1 MQVEGKYPFAGGG
14 KIVTDYA
21 DEYQEVIA
29 AVEAVNAIACL
40 TKISR
45 EKSRQLEA
53 LEVELLQDDGPV
65 DGVKPRKQKSR
76 KSPLIFS
83 PPALNKELKAKLYPL
98 GWAKTTKKGYGEYQ
112 VRLERAKHPRTM
124 DGIKNK
130 VGLEI
135 QFAKYAFMA
144 YDILSKTVIFKKRKL
159 IDVSIEVVVMK
170 SLWDE
175 MSSGPGYFEQI
186 VADLKARG
194 TTSLD
199 IPTMVLGIALTTKE
213 VAEMTEMRE
222 AFKAEHAERK
232 EADKK
237 PKRRK

>member
-1 MQVEGKYPFAGGG
+1 MQVVGKYPFAGGE
-14 KIVTDYA
+14 KILTEYA

-29 AVEAVNAIACL
+29 AVESARALNCL
-40 TKISR
+40 TKISE
-45 EKSRQLEA
+45 EKSRQLEE
-53 LEVELLQDDGPV
+53 LEIELLQEDDPLE
-65 DGVKPRKQKSR
+65 GVKSKKR

-98 GWAKTTKKGYGEYQ
+98 GWAKTTAGGYGEYQ
-112 VRLERAKHPRTM
+112 IRLEGTKHPRTM

-159 IDVSIEVVVMK
+159 IDVNIEVVVMK
-170 SLWDE
+170 SLKDE

-186 VADLKARG
+186 EADLKARG
-194 TTSLD
+194 ATSFD
-199 IPTMVLGIALTTKE
+199 IPTMVLGIALTAAE
-213 VAEMTEMRE
+213 EAEMIEKRA
-222 AFKAEHAERK
+222 AFKVEHAK
-232 EADKK
+232 KTDTHKK